1 MITRFDLENIIKDSI
16 IKLVNESLS
25 HKNIQKQHN
34 KHQEKIHFIPIQYR
48 IIGGILQSLNI
59 KFGNFLQ
66 NLLSAIILKE
76 QNLKL
81 HELSG
86 KRISFSFSKEV
97 NNIIEEYIYDREN
110 KETTEQELYF
120 NFNNLKK
127 KFININKTNDQAI
140 YFKQDIDLLFET
152 NDSIVYLEIKYND
165 DHDTGKFADIMP
177 ILIFR

>member
-1 MITRFDLENIIKDSI
+1 MITILDLENIIKDSI

-25 HKNIQKQHN
+25 HKNIEKQYN

-97 NNIIEEYIYDREN
+97 NRDCCIPNYIL
-110 KETTEQELYF
+110 LYLPF
-120 NFNNLKK
+120 F
-127 KFININKTNDQAI
+127 
-140 YFKQDIDLLFET
+140 
-152 NDSIVYLEIKYND
+152 V
-165 DHDTGKFADIMP
+165 
-177 ILIFR
+177 